1 MKRTTF
7 TSLVALTAL
16 PFSLMACGGDGG
28 GTTPPQCTPGTG
40 SQTAKY
46 VVNSITVPTTKAD
59 YAIDLNGD
67 TRPDNQLGNII
78 GALSQQGLNVQMG
91 VSDALTKG
99 LLVILA
105 TQTGED
111 TSFQASTCSGVQL
124 QLGSLPAGTTAPDY
138 SGNGTFTASGNQSD
152 TFAGPVSGG
161 KFNSASP
168 VTTADPVDVVIAL
181 PLVPDAVPVT
191 LKITGAHLT
200 FTRGSDGK
208 VNGGQLQGAIK
219 DEDVKGEIIPNVATL
234 LTGKINETP
243 CEGTCSDISRLFDTG
258 GAKQPDQGCAD
269 GCKTPTGCA
278 AKGDKTI
285 DVCEVA
291 TSGLI
296 QNVLAPD
303 IQMFQG
309 GKYAPNKDNTT
320 KDSLSMGI
328 SFTMVPAKF

>member
-7 TSLVALTAL
+7 TSLVALAAL

-28 GTTPPQCTPGTG
+28 GGGDQTCTPGAG
-40 SQTAKY
+40 GNTAKY
-46 VVNSITVPTTKAD
+46 VVNTVTVPTDKSM

-67 TRPDNQLGNII
+67 SRTDNQLGNII
-78 GALSQQGLNVQMG
+78 GALSQQGLMVQMG

-99 LLVILA
+99 LLVLLA
-105 TQTGED
+105 SETSSD
-111 TSFQASTCSGVQL
+111 ASFQADTCAGVNL
-124 QLGSLPAGTTAPDY
+124 QLGSLPSGVTTPDY
-138 SGNGTFTASGNQSD
+138 SGTGMFVAGGNSGD
-152 TFAGPVSGG
+152 TFAGPIAAG

-168 VTTADPVDVVIAL
+168 VTATKPVNVTIAL

-200 FTRGSDGK
+200 FTRGTDGK

-219 DEDVKGEIIPNVATL
+219 DADVKGDIIPNVATL
-234 LTGKINETP
+234 LTGKINEMP
-243 CEGTCSDISRLFDTG
+243 CAGTCADIGRLFDTG
-258 GAKQPDQGCAD
+258 GSKEPDKGCPD
-269 GCKTPTGCA
+269 SCKTETGCA
-278 AKGDKTI
+278 MKGDKKI

-303 IQMFQG
+303 VQMFQNG
-309 GKYAPNKDNTT
+309 VYMPNKDNTT
-320 KDSLSMGI
+320 KDSLSLGLQF
-328 SFTMVPAKF
+328 SMVPAKF